1 MTIFQCTMAFNN
13 WCQKLSQ
20 YVEGLAR
27 NCLSKPSQDSFW
39 KSSYHY
45 SSIAVKQY
53 IYSYQC
59 TTGSVLE
66 SKRPVIKGTS
76 AELELSVQFK
86 GTRSHFPNLSAKDCN
101 WSLMPWLRTPE
112 ANQRYASSRGNV
124 RYVLRTINGV
134 DQRTYSFLFW
144 LVLCFLQ
151 C

>member
-1 MTIFQCTMAFNN
+1 MGCLVCAQWPSSNVQLMSKTLSVCWRIGKELSLKAFSRLFLKI
-13 WCQKLSQ
+13 KLPAYQ
-20 YVEGLAR
+20 Y
-27 NCLSKPSQDSFW
+27 S
-39 KSSYHY
+39 
-45 SSIAVKQY
+45 